1 MGDAKLDDTPH
12 DFTINGL
19 HLEQYMSPSDG
30 VTARVIGAVESA
42 DENIY
47 FAMLAFTHND
57 ISDAMRNRRTAVPD
71 LSLAGVFEQDQG
83 DCTSGGEYWRMHGD
97 ACAPDPWS
105 PAADVWLDA
114 ALSASVL
121 LHHKYLIID
130 TPRGGPTGLPD
141 KDVNPYDS
149 TVLTGSHNWS
159 YSAESINDENTL
171 VIHDYGIANLYL
183 QEFSARYAES
193 GGSELLGYTT
203 GVGDGAGEAPR
214 TLAALRAWPNPF
226 NPQVNLSFVT
236 VRKARLDVTVHDARG
251 RLVRT
256 LARDDAQPAGLH
268 VLGWDGRGEDGRA
281 AASGAYFLRVSE
293 RGGEIATHR
302 VILVR

>member
-1 MGDAKLDDTPH
+1 
-12 DFTINGL
+12 
-19 HLEQYMSPSDG
+19 MSPSDG
-30 VTARVIGAVESA
+30 VTARVIQAVASA
-42 DENIY
+42 EQNIY

-57 ISDAMRNRRTAVPD
+57 ISDAMRDQRAAVPT
-71 LSLAGVFEQDQG
+71 LSLAGVFEQDQS

-97 ACAPDPWS
+97 GCAPDPWS
-105 PAADVWLDA
+105 PAADVWLDTA
-114 ALSASVL
+114 QSTSVL

-130 TPRGGPTGLPD
+130 TPGGAIAGLPD
-141 KDVNPYDS
+141 KDGGAYDS

-183 QEFSARYAES
+183 QEFAARYAES

-203 GVGDGAGEAPR
+203 GVGDGVGEAPR
-214 TLAALRAWPNPF
+214 AIAGLRAWPNPF

-236 VRKARLDVTVHDARG
+236 ARDARLDVTVHDARG

-268 VLGWDGRGEDGRA
+268 LLGWDGRTENGRA
-281 AASGAYFLRVSE
+281 AASGAYFLRVGE
-293 RGGEIATHR
+293 RGGEIVTQR
-302 VILVR
+302 VTLVR